1 MSKKINIAKEDIIE
15 YYINE
20 LHTVK
25 ECEEYFNIAKT
36 TFNRY
41 LKSYGIKRSKED
53 QSKVYSRAQNSEELK
68 ERIRN
73 TNMTKYGASSKSAS
87 LSPFRI
93 IDETTFSVHGENY
106 TVDWLKEQ
114 YLNKNLSSEEMCKL
128 LNITYAVLH
137 KITKHYHIAKNSQQR
152 YEIIK
157 DNTFKKYGVKSTL
170 ELEEVKAKSV
180 QACLDKYGVA
190 NSMQYQGTK
199 DKLKQTMLNK
209 YGVENYTQTEEY
221 KQRVLQTNLNK
232 YGVPNHM
239 QQDME
244 HFDIWNNK
252 ELFTKYLSS
261 LSSKPTAYEL
271 QEFFNLTDRTVVY
284 DKIHSWNLDD
294 LVNFHSLRSHYENDI
309 IKFLNDCGVENIQTN
324 DRSIL
329 NGKEID
335 IYLPDYKL
343 GIEFNG
349 DYWHSDIKKEYQD
362 HNGRSLAHQQ
372 KSLLAESKGVFLF
385 HIFEYEW
392 NDDIIQASIKNRLKT
407 LLIKNNIKIPARK
420 CKIVT
425 LTKAQKKEFL
435 NENHIQGNDH
445 STIQYGLEYQGQIVS
460 CMTFIRPKNKK
471 YTWELSRFCNQ
482 HGCVVQGG
490 ASKLF
495 KYFIETLQPGDT
507 ISSYNDITKT
517 KGDLYR
523 ILGFQCISINQPNY
537 VWINFQ
543 TRDIRT
549 RYQEQEAG
557 EVERMRSLGYHR
569 LCDCGTK
576 TWLYTVQ

>member
-1 MSKKINIAKEDIIE
+1 MQ
-15 YYINE
+15 
-20 LHTVK
+20 T
-25 ECEEYFNIAKT
+25 
-36 TFNRY
+36 
-41 LKSYGIKRSKED
+41 
-53 QSKVYSRAQNSEELK
+53 
-68 ERIRN
+68 
-73 TNMTKYGASSKSAS
+73 
-87 LSPFRI
+87 
-93 IDETTFSVHGENY
+93 
-106 TVDWLKEQ
+106 
-114 YLNKNLSSEEMCKL
+114 
-128 LNITYAVLH
+128 
-137 KITKHYHIAKNSQQR
+137 
-152 YEIIK
+152 
-157 DNTFKKYGVKSTL
+157 
-170 ELEEVKAKSV
+170 
-180 QACLDKYGVA
+180 CLDKYGVS
-190 NSMQYQGTK
+190 NSMQHQDIK
-199 DKLKQTMLNK
+199 DKVKQTMLNK
-209 YGVENYTQTEEY
+209 YDVENYSQTEEY
-221 KQRVLQTNLNK
+221 KQKTLQTNLNK
-232 YGVPNHM
+232 YGAPNHM
-239 QQDME
+239 QQDIK
-244 HFDIWNNK
+244 HLNIWNNK

-261 LSSKPTAYEL
+261 LYSKPTVYDL
-271 QEFFNLTDRTVVY
+271 QEFFNLRDRTVVY

-294 LVNFHSLRSHYENDI
+294 FINFHSLRSHYENDI
-309 IKFLNDCGVENIQTN
+309 INFLKECGVENIQTN
-324 DRSIL
+324 DRTIL

-362 HNGRSLAHQQ
+362 HNGRSLTHQN

-392 NDDIIQASIKNRLKT
+392 NNNIVQTSIKNRIKT

-425 LTKAQKKEFL
+425 LTKAQKKKFL

-460 CMTFIRPKNKK
+460 CMTFIHPKNKK

-495 KYFIETLQPGDT
+495 KHFVETLQPGNT

-523 ILGFQCISINQPNY
+523 ILGFQCVSINQPNY

-543 TRDIRT
+543 TTDIRT
-549 RYQEQEAG
+549 RYQEQESG
-557 EVERMRSLGYHR
+557 EVERMHSLGYHR

>member
-1 MSKKINIAKEDIIE
+1 MSKRTNIAKEDIIE
-15 YYINE
+15 YYING

-25 ECEEYFNIAKT
+25 ECEAHFDISKT

-53 QSKVYSRAQNSEELK
+53 KSKVYSRAQNSEELK
-68 ERIRN
+68 ERVKN

-93 IDETTFSVHGENY
+93 IDETTFSVYGENY

-114 YLNKNLSSEEMCKL
+114 YLNKNLPSEEMCKL

-137 KITKHYHIAKNSQQR
+137 KITQHYHIAKNSQQR

-180 QACLDKYGVA
+180 QTCLDKYGVV

-221 KQRVLQTNLNK
+221 KKRMLQTNLNK

-261 LSSKPTAYEL
+261 LSSKPTVYEL
-271 QEFFNLTDRTVVY
+271 QEFFNLTDRIVVY

-294 LVNFHSLRSHYENDI
+294 FVNFHSLRSHYENDI
-309 IKFLNDCGVENIQTN
+309 IKFLKECGVENIQTN
-324 DRSIL
+324 DRTIL

-349 DYWHSDIKKEYQD
+349 DYWHSDIKKDYQD

-460 CMTFIRPKNKK
+460 CMTFIHPKNKK

-495 KYFIETLQPGDT
+495 KHFVETLQPGDT

-537 VWINFQ
+537 VWVNFQ

-557 EVERMRSLGYHR
+557 EVERMHGLGYHR